1 MPEISRQKRMSKTVD
16 CSLSTRTRQ
25 YLVAAVLVGSFVVPV
40 LGAVLSTL
48 RLTVPRAFAG
58 ATVAWLVLTALW
70 VGRMGGT
77 DDSDAWGGIPQWQY
91 GGRFAEAG
99 GLTKQEQEEAL
110 ERLGDEE

>member
-1 MPEISRQKRMSKTVD
+1 MRRTVD
-16 CSLSTRTRQ
+16 LSLSTRARQ
-25 YLVAAVLVGSFVVPV
+25 YLVVAVLVGSFVVPV
-40 LGAVLSTL
+40 LGAVLSAVG
-48 RLTVPRAFAG
+48 LTVPQAFAG

-77 DDSDAWGGIPQWQY
+77 DDGDAWGGIPQWQY

-99 GLTKQEQEEAL
+99 GLTRQEQEEAL